1 MTDTATAL
9 EAVEP
14 GRGKELGRSVLQPV
28 LFLVVLVLVWEAIV
42 QVTGIHSVLLPSPLA
57 VGEILVTRFPLLA
70 RSMGQTMI
78 TVVLGFVIGG
88 LLGFVSGVA
97 INQFPR
103 VRRAIYPLLVSLY
116 VIPKAVFIPLML
128 LWWGV
133 DIRYKLVVTV
143 LLVFFPVT
151 ENTVRGLEGVDRGM
165 LELARSLRA
174 KQAFTFRH
182 VRLPFILP
190 FVLAGLR
197 IGITEAFIGAVL
209 SEVLAPQDGIGSRI
223 VEAGMFSNTAFIIA
237 GITFIAATGLF
248 TYFLMVQ
255 IEKRLV
261 YWY

>member
-1 MTDTATAL
+1 MTDTALA
-9 EAVEP
+9 EIAINE
-14 GRGKELGRSVLQPV
+14 GRLRAGKTVLQPV
-28 LFLVVLVLVWEAIV
+28 SFLIGVLILWELIV
-42 QVTGIHSVLLPSPLA
+42 QVTDIHSVLLPSPFA
-57 VGEILVTRFPLLA
+57 VGEIIVTRFNLLA

-78 TVVLGFVIGG
+78 TVLLGFAMGG
-88 LLGFVSGVA
+88 LLGFISGVA
-97 INQFPR
+97 INQVPR
-103 VRRAIYPLLVSLY
+103 VRRAIYPILVSLY

-151 ENTVRGLEGVDRGM
+151 ENTVRGLEGVDREM

-174 KQAFTFRH
+174 KSTFIFRN
-182 VRLPFILP
+182 VRLPYILP

-209 SEVLAPQDGIGSRI
+209 SEVLAPSTGIGSRI

-237 GITFIAATGLF
+237 GITFIAVTGLV
-248 TYFLMVQ
+248 TYFVMVQ
-255 IEKRLV
+255 IEKKLV

>member
-1 MTDTATAL
+1 MTDA
-9 EAVEP
+9 AVAADVAITDRQLRS
-14 GRGKELGRSVLQPV
+14 GRNALQPV
-28 LFLVVLVLVWEAIV
+28 AFLIGVLILWELIV
-42 QVTGIHSVLLPSPLA
+42 RVTGIHSVLLPSPFA
-57 VGEILVTRFPLLA
+57 VGEIIVTRFELLT
-70 RSMGQTMI
+70 RSMGQTMV
-78 TVVLGFVIGG
+78 TVLIGFGIGG

-97 INQFPR
+97 INQLPR
-103 VRRAIYPLLVSLY
+103 VRRAIYPVLVALY

-151 ENTVRGLEGVDRGM
+151 ENTVRGLEGVDSGM

-174 KQAFTFRH
+174 GKAFIFRH
-182 VRLPFILP
+182 VRLPYIIP

-197 IGITEAFIGAVL
+197 IGITEAFIGGVL
-209 SEVLAPQDGIGSRI
+209 SEVLAPSTGIGSRI

-237 GITFIAATGLF
+237 GITFIAVTGLL

-255 IEKRLV
+255 IEKKLV

>member
-1 MTDTATAL
+1 MTDV
-9 EAVEP
+9 AVASDVAEVD
-14 GRGKELGRSVLQPV
+14 RSLSVGRSILQPI
-28 LFLVVLVLVWEAIV
+28 LFLIGVLVVWEAIV
-42 QVTGIHSVLLPSPLA
+42 QLTGIHSVILPSPVA
-57 VGEILVTRFPLLA
+57 VGEIIVTRFPLLA
-70 RSMGQTMI
+70 RSMGETMI
-78 TVVLGFVIGG
+78 TVLLGFALGG

-97 INQFPR
+97 INRMPH
-103 VRRAIYPLLVSLY
+103 VRRAIYPILVSLY
-116 VIPKAVFIPLML
+116 VVPKAVFIPLML

-165 LELARSLRA
+165 LELARSLKA
-174 KQAFTFRH
+174 KDRFIFRH

-209 SEVLAPQDGIGSRI
+209 SEVLAPRDGIGSRI

-237 GITFIAATGLF
+237 GITFIAATGLI

-255 IEKRLV
+255 IEKKLV